1 MLQQNAQQDTLNISA
16 LSQFPLRTPRSR
28 KYKLA
33 PKKQSTD
40 SVVTRTIAALLLSM
54 SIAHAAE
61 PAPTCK
67 LAFAAT
73 LNNQPILA
81 ATTTTIRT
89 GGNIAFE
96 SKQHSFTTTL
106 ACGKKYVATVTSGKT
121 TRTREFRTLP
131 YNKITVEMGAKA
143 GAAK

>member
-1 MLQQNAQQDTLNISA
+1 MLQQKAKQNTLNISA
-16 LSQFPLRTPRSR
+16 LSQLPLLTPRNR

-33 PKKQSTD
+33 LKKQSTGAA
-40 SVVTRTIAALLLSM
+40 VTRTITALLLSM

-61 PAPTCK
+61 PAATCK
-67 LAFAAT
+67 VRFAAT

-106 ACGKKYVATVTSGKT
+106 ACGKTYVATVTSGNT

-131 YNKITVEMGAKA
+131 YNNIKVEMD
-143 GAAK
+143 AAK